1 MKREYIKPAI
11 KSKSIGPENIFAAS
25 PNKGYTNAKG
35 NSIQLSKGSDFDS
48 EEDGSDTPTDPDFW
62 E

>member
-1 MKREYIKPAI
+1 MKKYNKPTI
-11 KSKSIGPENIFAAS
+11 KSKSIVSDDNFAAS
-25 PNKGYTNAKG
+25 PSGVAEAKG

-48 EEDGSDTPTDPDFW
+48 EEDGSDTPTDPDVW